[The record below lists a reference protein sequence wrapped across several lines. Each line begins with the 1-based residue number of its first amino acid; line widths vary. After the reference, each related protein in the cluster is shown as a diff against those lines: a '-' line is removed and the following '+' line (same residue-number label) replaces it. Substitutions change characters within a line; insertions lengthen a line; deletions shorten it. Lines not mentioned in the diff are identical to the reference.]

1 MKQDQRL
8 IGKRFSLIGI
18 VLIIWSVFMGR
29 LVYLQVIE
37 YETYSPISEKNS
49 LRQIP
54 VSAPRGLIID
64 RNGTILVEN
73 EPIFTITI
81 TPINFDTSKVDL
93 LANLVGVSPDE
104 INSRITEA
112 KRYSWH
118 RPSRLVKEVTFDR
131 FSLIEENS
139 WQLPGIGYQIESKR
153 NYPSGVLAAH
163 TLGYLRE
170 ASQQE
175 LRNEPT
181 LRPGD
186 KVGKSGV
193 ETTYEQVLRGTPGLQ
208 MIRVNALGQT
218 LGAVQQNPASLL
230 PQQGSDIIV
239 TLDATLQKVLESLM
253 QGKKG
258 AAVAMN
264 PKSGEILALVSSP
277 QFDITQLAGRLNQ
290 DYWAEI
296 NQDSLTPLFNRVVSS
311 RQPPGST
318 VKPLMGLI
326 GQQMEIIDPYQM
338 MYNPGVYV
346 RGREYRDLAPP
357 GDYDLRKSIQFSS
370 NTYFFA
376 MMDEIATSRRL
387 NEWAGYMRDLGL
399 GERTGIDLP
408 AETQGIV
415 PDSLIMNRTF
425 GVRRWGIGDL
435 INLGVGQGVFSV
447 SPVQLARAISVIAN
461 GGYRVQPHV
470 VKFVR
475 MNESQWQNQTPD
487 PVKIEWVKPDFLS
500 PIIEGMQAVVEQ
512 GNARYLLR
520 IPDIAVAGKTGTAQN
535 PTGQDHGWFTAFAPV
550 DDPQIVVA
558 VLIENGGFGSLS
570 AGPIGSLLIEHYLK
584 GESTRPHVLTHLRS
598 YVPPPVEADEEEE
611 DV

>member
-8 IGKRFSLIGI
+8 TVKRFSLTGV
-18 VLIIWSVFMGR
+18 VLLIWLAFMGR
-29 LVYLQVIE
+29 LLYLQVVE

-54 VSAPRGLIID
+54 VTAPRGHIFD
-64 RNGTILVEN
+64 RNGIILVEN

-81 TPINFDTSKVDL
+81 TPINFDTSKTDL
-93 LANLVGVSPDE
+93 LADLVGISTDE
-104 INSRITEA
+104 IRIRIAEA

-118 RPSRLVKEVTFDR
+118 RPSRLVKEVTFER

-153 NYPSGVLAAH
+153 NYPSGVLASH

-175 LRNEPT
+175 LNAEAS

-186 KVGKSGV
+186 KIGKSGI
-193 ETTYEQVLRGTPGLQ
+193 ETTYEPVLRGSPGLQ
-208 MIRVNALGQT
+208 MVRVNALGQS
-218 LGAVQQNPASLL
+218 LGVLNQDNSTML

-239 TLDATLQKVLESLM
+239 TLDAELQRVLESLM

-264 PKSGEILALVSSP
+264 PKSGEILALVSAP
-277 QFDITQLAGRLNQ
+277 QFDVSQLAGRLNQ
-290 DYWAEI
+290 EYWAQI

-326 GQQMEIIDPYQM
+326 GQQMQLIDPYQM
-338 MYNPGVYV
+338 IYNPGVYV

-370 NTYFFA
+370 NTYYFA

-475 MNESQWQNQTPD
+475 SNETQWQNQTPD
-487 PVKIEWVKPDFLS
+487 PVKIEWIKPEYLK

-520 IPDIAVAGKTGTAQN
+520 IPDLAVAGKTGTAQN

-550 DDPQIVVA
+550 EDPQIVVA

-584 GESTRPHVLTHLRS
+584 GESSRPHVREHLRT
-598 YVPPPVEADEEEE
+598 YTPPPVESEEERE